1 MQAARG
7 RTNPENAT
15 MMDVT
20 ASAIMI
26 MRKLL
31 VGEMP
36 GVSGA
41 GWSAQALA
49 GKQEGEHA
57 TEGPKE
63 ERGTNRQQVKQEKQ
77 TDLNSWRPRSGW

>member
-7 RTNPENAT
+7 RTSPENAT

-20 ASAIMI
+20 ASAVMI
-26 MRKLL
+26 MMKLL

-36 GVSGA
+36 GVSGVW
-41 GWSAQALA
+41 WSAQALA
-49 GKQEGEHA
+49 GKQEEEHSNG
-57 TEGPKE
+57 GPKE

-77 TDLNSWRPRSGW
+77 TDLNRC